1 MSQVNGNIKK
11 STSYTQKF
19 SSSQISGACAW
30 LSKRTAIDYSDLYLR
45 RHEQDAL
52 SLLRNLLA
60 SGAASAA
67 SAAAKVGRTPILTRD
82 NENEVDEAI
91 ILSNKLWEA
100 VFSTD
105 ATTSSL
111 WRETCVCPMSNK
123 CPETSLANSIRSVV
137 AQTNTSTTSTT
148 TTSTTTSSLST
159 LTLLIPLPELPSH
172 AWVSLG
178 FQGHDPRT
186 DLRALGSSGLSLMLR
201 LFDKNPSLSSMSGNS
216 NNRWDRST
224 DTNNSDDEPFLNNP
238 AFGASSL
245 PVSYHDRIL
254 RLAIGC
260 ARGTELPFAIA
271 ALNAQ
276 YMLLCHLRLYPS
288 PTGAPP
294 VMCCCCG
301 SKIRELEYGSRS
313 TQSFRGASLRG
324 FVQLLGTEGPDA
336 FFHLYAITL
345 LMLAKEWRQAS
356 YSDKPL
362 PGEGGGQGGG
372 GEGREDGKK
381 ERNSFTTG
389 QLVCFDQNHGGIHVG
404 DARLLQFPSMLSRVR
419 QRVMGA
425 LAGCIEEDD
434 FSEPSSHSHE
444 TYNTPKGRSRS
455 RSFFAS
461 PIKTRS
467 PPSIS
472 SLSEILLV

>member
-1 MSQVNGNIKK
+1 M
-11 STSYTQKF
+11 
-19 SSSQISGACAW
+19 SSQPLRYRSNSQAAAACAW
-30 LSKRTAIDYSDLYLR
+30 LSKRSSIDYSDLYLK

-52 SLLRNLLA
+52 NSLKDILA

-67 SAAAKVGRTPILTRD
+67 TAAANVGRTPSVTGV
-82 NENEVDEAI
+82 EVDESI
-91 ILSNKLWEA
+91 TLSNQLWEA

-105 ATTSSL
+105 SATSSL
-111 WRETCVCPMSNK
+111 WRETCVCTSANK
-123 CPETSLANSIRSVV
+123 CPETLIANAVQKVV
-137 AQTNTSTTSTT
+137 GGGGVAGS
-148 TTSTTTSSLST
+148 TSSSSTILLS
-159 LTLLIPLPELPSH
+159 PLPELPSR

-178 FQGHDPRT
+178 FQGNDPRT

-201 LFDKNPSLSSMSGNS
+201 LFEKNQASSSQWTTSNYSSGS
-216 NNRWDRST
+216 GGGSGGGGY
-224 DTNNSDDEPFLNNP
+224 SDDEPFLNNP
-238 AFGASSL
+238 AFGVSAL
-245 PVSYHDRIL
+245 PPSYHDRIL

-313 TQSFRGASLRG
+313 TQSYQGASLRG
-324 FVQLLGTEGPDA
+324 FVQLLGSEGPDA

-362 PGEGGGQGGG
+362 PGEGGG
-372 GEGREDGKK
+372 EG
-381 ERNSFTTG
+381 STTSG
-389 QLVCFDQNHGGIHVG
+389 QLRCFDRNHGGIHVG
-404 DARLLQFPSMLSRVR
+404 DARLLQFPVMLSRVR

-425 LAGCIEEDD
+425 LAGSVEEDD
-434 FSEPSSHSHE
+434 FSSIPHHEPTMSSAQKS
-444 TYNTPKGRSRS
+444 RSRT

-461 PIKTRS
+461 PVRS
-467 PPSIS
+467 RPAPSIT
-472 SLSEILLV
+472 SLSETLLV

>member
-1 MSQVNGNIKK
+1 MSSNSRTFTPI
-11 STSYTQKF
+11 SY
-19 SSSQISGACAW
+19 SRSPAAAACAW
-30 LSKRTAIDYSDLYLR
+30 LSKRSAIDYSDLYLK

-52 SLLRNLLA
+52 NTLKDMLA

-67 SAAAKVGRTPILTRD
+67 TAAAKAGRTPFVTD
-82 NENEVDEAI
+82 GKEEDESVT
-91 ILSNKLWEA
+91 LSNQLWEN

-105 ATTSSL
+105 SATSSL
-111 WRETCVCPMSNK
+111 WRETCVCTSTQK
-123 CPETSLANSIRSVV
+123 CPETTIANSVQHVISETIKGVGSS
-137 AQTNTSTTSTT
+137 NSSNSNSTVL
-148 TTSTTTSSLST
+148 LS
-159 LTLLIPLPELPSH
+159 PLPELPSR

-178 FQGHDPRT
+178 FQGNDPRT

-201 LFDKNPSLSSMSGNS
+201 LFERNSSSS
-216 NNRWDRST
+216 VNRWTASGSASGGGY
-224 DTNNSDDEPFLNNP
+224 SDDEPFLNNP
-238 AFGASSL
+238 AFGASTL
-245 PVSYHDRIL
+245 PQSYHDRIL

-313 TQSFRGASLRG
+313 AQSYQGASLRG
-324 FVQLLGTEGPDA
+324 FIQLLGSEGPDA

-362 PGEGGGQGGG
+362 PGEGGGEGGG
-372 GEGREDGKK
+372 GDIP
-381 ERNSFTTG
+381 SG
-389 QLVCFDQNHGGIHVG
+389 QLRCFDRNHGGIHVG
-404 DARLLQFPSMLSRVR
+404 DARLLQFPAMLLRVR

-425 LAGCIEEDD
+425 LAGSVEDD
-434 FSEPSSHSHE
+434 DFASSPHQDVHVNQKS
-444 TYNTPKGRSRS
+444 RSRS

-461 PIKTRS
+461 PVKS
-467 PPSIS
+467 HPAPSIT
-472 SLSEILLV
+472 SLSETLLV